1 MYRLRHH
8 CAAFRAVT
16 GRECPWACGP
26 PKVMKNNDR
35 NPSRARQ
42 EAEIAPD
49 FLDMFFN
56 GVPMALRATN
66 FDEEFRPV
74 TEP

>member
-1 MYRLRHH
+1 
-8 CAAFRAVT
+8 
-16 GRECPWACGP
+16 
-26 PKVMKNNDR
+26 MKNNDR